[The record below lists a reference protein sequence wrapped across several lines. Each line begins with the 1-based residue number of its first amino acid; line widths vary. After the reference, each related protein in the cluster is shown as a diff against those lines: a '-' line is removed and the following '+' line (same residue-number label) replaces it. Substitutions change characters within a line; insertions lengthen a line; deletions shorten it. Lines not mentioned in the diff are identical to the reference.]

1 MRDPAPVPR
10 PPPSNLPPQAN
21 PSALHLPPPLSLPQ
35 AGTNCS
41 RVAPTAGGATA
52 VPWARAA
59 LGAAAP
65 CTARSTDAGIPAV
78 ASPKPPGVGA
88 ESRCQGMGALQGP
101 AGGFTVSTGAAPS
114 APDPCP
120 SSRRLEALSEGMEAR
135 PAIGP
140 CGSGAPGL
148 RRGSSRG
155 SAPGRTA
162 TDGPVGSAKHKI
174 LVKEPKGSGTRPT
187 HQALH
192 SLAKHGGVWVVLR
205 ARSPPC
211 SGICPIPSPPPQPHD
226 PAQPHPA
233 APTCATRPAW
243 PWARTKAAPGAGGC
257 VSCWASPPPVQHG
270 RCSPAAAHCTAPCG
284 TARLCT
290 ARGWMA
296 RPSPVCLCDAW
307 HGAAWHGTARHGLA
321 WHIPMM
327 HGTAQPGTAQPSM
340 AHLRDARHSTARHSL
355 AWHFSMMHG
364 TVQPGTAQLGT
375 AWHSTSP

>member
-1 MRDPAPVPR
+1 MRGAPIPQEQHWGPSLWGEPLRDPAPAPR

-35 AGTNCS
+35 PGTNCS

-65 CTARSTDAGIPAV
+65 CTARSTDGGIPAV

-88 ESRCQGMGALQGP
+88 ESRCHGMGALQGP

-192 SLAKHGGVWVVLR
+192 SLAKHGGVWVVLG
-205 ARSPPC
+205 ARSPPVQRDLPH
-211 SGICPIPSPPPQPHD
+211 SQPP
-226 PAQPHPA
+226 
-233 APTCATRPAW
+233 T
-243 PWARTKAAPGAGGC
+243 
-257 VSCWASPPPVQHG
+257 
-270 RCSPAAAHCTAPCG
+270 TAPCPCP
-284 TARLCT
+284 A
-290 ARGWMA
+290 
-296 RPSPVCLCDAW
+296 PSCSPYL
-307 HGAAWHGTARHGLA
+307 RH
-321 WHIPMM
+321 P
-327 HGTAQPGTAQPSM
+327 PSM
-340 AHLRDARHSTARHSL
+340 AVGMDKGSPRSRGLRQLLGLAATSAARE
-355 AWHFSMMHG
+355 
-364 TVQPGTAQLGT
+364 V
-375 AWHSTSP
+375 